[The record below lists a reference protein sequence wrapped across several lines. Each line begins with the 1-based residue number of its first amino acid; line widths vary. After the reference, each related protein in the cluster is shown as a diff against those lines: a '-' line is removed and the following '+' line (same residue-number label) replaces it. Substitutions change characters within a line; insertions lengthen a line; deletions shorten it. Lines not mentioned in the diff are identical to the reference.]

1 MRDNGE
7 IADVLDRRGRH
18 GAADNTLIERLQ
30 VSQAVMAGLVPAIH
44 VFVVVKTW
52 MPGTRPGMT
61 WKATS

>member
-30 VSQAVMAGLVPAIH
+30 VSQAVMAGLVPA
-44 VFVVVKTW
+44 
-52 MPGTRPGMT
+52 MT
-61 WKATS
+61 